1 MFEHMGPA
9 QWEVEGRTF
18 LFLCQ
23 IKHADSDCTFEFLKN
38 IKKNVYAHRSS
49 RNLLLMKEW
58 LLVYSF
64 LVGFIVSL
72 YGKSHKQRQ

>member
-23 IKHADSDCTFEFLKN
+23 IKHADSDCTSEFLKN
-38 IKKNVYAHRSS
+38 IKKMYMLTEAQGIY
-49 RNLLLMKEW
+49 
-58 LLVYSF
+58 YS
-64 LVGFIVSL
+64 
-72 YGKSHKQRQ
+72 